1 MDIWRKMF
9 QKFNPINELI
19 EHAKLVEKAS
29 DYLPELFKKY
39 FNNEDISS
47 LVKIIDNLEDD
58 ADDIKKNIR
67 QNLKKGY
74 MYRFERVEILE
85 FVSLQDKIID
95 DIEDIAKMME
105 LNYVEIDDKIKKD
118 IFEIVDEVENML
130 DLFKRS
136 VKYLLNILESDFSKR
151 TVSVEK
157 TDIQELKWYEK
168 DIDNKIY
175 PFGKWLYAQKN
186 TMNAVDIFFLRNLIL
201 KLSQIADVS
210 QNVSDRIQILINE

>member
-9 QKFNPINELI
+9 QKFNPINELV

-29 DYLPELFKKY
+29 DYLPELFEKY

-58 ADDIKKNIR
+58 ADEIKKNIR

-105 LNYVEIDDKIKKD
+105 LNYVEIDEKIKKD

-136 VKYLLNILESDFSKR
+136 VKYLLNILESDFSKQ
-151 TVSVEK
+151 TVSIEK